1 MTNTANLL
9 VPRQGKLRR
18 ALAAVFSWLE
28 AMEYT
33 STDYTFDRIES
44 LERQVEQ
51 LREELRQSRGSDLAS
66 DQKG

>member
-33 STDYTFDRIES
+33 STDYTFDHIES

-51 LREELRQSRGSDLAS
+51 LRGPSQ
-66 DQKG
+66 